1 MLRYKNTSVTAKT
14 FYGTTFKP
22 GEEKDVP
29 GYINHPKMVRINS
42 SCSEPKE
49 LPKATAKTAPVPNSP
64 AEKKHAQVN
73 PPETKQNKES
83 NKEEN

>member
-29 GYINHPKMVRINS
+29 GYINDPKMVRVS
-42 SCSEPKE
+42 VKPEE
-49 LPKATAKTAPVPNSP
+49 LPKAASKKAPAPVVVEEKPTQTKS
-64 AEKKHAQVN
+64 AES
-73 PPETKQNKES
+73 KQNKES